1 MNYREF
7 IPILRLIAAKSQ
19 TIGGQAAKTVQAI
32 NNNSPVAQQR
42 CNFVATHALNDPAA
56 NFTADERAAIAEMLA
71 EDSDDRTAYTLRVR
85 MSEAERA
92 ELHRLAEADGQDDL
106 SKYVRKVLFGA
117 P

>member
-1 MNYREF
+1 
-7 IPILRLIAAKSQ
+7 
-19 TIGGQAAKTVQAI
+19 
-32 NNNSPVAQQR
+32 
-42 CNFVATHALNDPAA
+42 
-56 NFTADERAAIAEMLA
+56 
-71 EDSDDRTAYTLRVR
+71 